1 MATFKFTGGVGEFR
15 DKLVEGMVKRGY
27 TREFAERTF
36 KQIEGFGSY
45 GFPESHAA
53 SFAKIAYASSWMKC
67 HHPDVF
73 CAALLNAQP
82 MGFYAPAQIVRDARE
97 HNVEVRPVCVNASE
111 WDCTMEDEVPPRAK
125 RGEGDHAKHGGG
137 VALEIASLP
146 LHHPSGGPPPQ
157 PRLGRNLPLRL
168 GLRMTAGLSGKDA
181 EKILAARA
189 HGPFSSVEDAWRRSG
204 VPRAALEKLANADA
218 FHALGLSRRQALWQ
232 VRGLRE
238 GQLPLF
244 AGLREQAR
252 EPAVMLTPMTAGREV
267 VEDYRHTQ
275 LSLRPHPLTFL
286 RPELERRGIVTCHQ
300 LERVKDG
307 RRIEVAGIILVRQ
320 RPGST
325 NVTFITIEDET
336 GIANAILWQRRFEA
350 QRRIVMSS
358 AMIGVKGTVQREGGV
373 IHVIADRIEDY
384 THLLRSVGELDFPH
398 RPGPGDAVTHP
409 GSPDRGEGSWKVR
422 DHYYKPFRTANPIR
436 VGGPEGERAYLARL
450 RCSDGRAPGI
460 GPRASAGVGAYGSV
474 VDSYSLD
481 CGAAAPGKV
490 SLVLDKYHADHA
502 EQNAPVGFQ
511 IAR

>member
-1 MATFKFTGGVGEFR
+1 M
-15 DKLVEGMVKRGY
+15 
-27 TREFAERTF
+27 
-36 KQIEGFGSY
+36 
-45 GFPESHAA
+45 
-53 SFAKIAYASSWMKC
+53 
-67 HHPDVF
+67 
-73 CAALLNAQP
+73 
-82 MGFYAPAQIVRDARE
+82 
-97 HNVEVRPVCVNASE
+97 
-111 WDCTMEDEVPPRAK
+111 
-125 RGEGDHAKHGGG
+125 
-137 VALEIASLP
+137 
-146 LHHPSGGPPPQ
+146 
-157 PRLGRNLPLRL
+157 
-168 GLRMTAGLSGKDA
+168 RMTSGLSSKDA

-189 HGPFSSVEDAWRRSG
+189 EGPFGSVEDAWRRSG

-218 FHALGLSRRQALWQ
+218 FHSLGLSRRQALWQ

-286 RPELERRGIVTCHQ
+286 RPELERRGIVTCRH
-300 LERVKDG
+300 LEEVKDG
-307 RRIEVAGIILVRQ
+307 RKVEVAGIILVRQ

-358 AMIGVKGTVQREGGV
+358 AMIGVKGTIQREGGV

-422 DHYYKPFRTANPIR
+422 DHYYKPFRTADREEAIR
-436 VGGPEGERAYLARL
+436 QKTR
-450 RCSDGRAPGI
+450 DF
-460 GPRASAGVGAYGSV
+460 
-474 VDSYSLD
+474 
-481 CGAAAPGKV
+481 
-490 SLVLDKYHADHA
+490 H
-502 EQNAPVGFQ
+502 
-511 IAR
+511 